1 MTYMYTCSGQW
12 NAVKGYEVSLLWACY
27 HKEWIWI
34 LLLLHAYYSSKQLC
48 IPIHIPVYINKEL
61 PKKKKKYGLL
71 KACWN
76 ALYSDLS
83 NKSILLRFFLHV
95 HECIFTS
102 WSFLRLLPA
111 QDQVIFSF
119 IYSMNISI
127 FIHYLFTSFSLSLWK
142 LLFAW
147 ILFYKVINMCWSFED
162 KG

>member
-1 MTYMYTCSGQW
+1 MTCMYTCSGQW
-12 NAVKGYEVSLLWACY
+12 HAVKGYEVSSLWAGY

-61 PKKKKKYGLL
+61 PKKKKYGSL

-95 HECIFTS
+95 HECIFWS

-111 QDQVIFSF
+111 LDQIIFS
-119 IYSMNISI
+119 
-127 FIHYLFTSFSLSLWK
+127 LFTPWIYQSSFIISLLRFHFPCESCYLLESFSTKW
-142 LLFAW
+142 
-147 ILFYKVINMCWSFED
+147 
-162 KG
+162 